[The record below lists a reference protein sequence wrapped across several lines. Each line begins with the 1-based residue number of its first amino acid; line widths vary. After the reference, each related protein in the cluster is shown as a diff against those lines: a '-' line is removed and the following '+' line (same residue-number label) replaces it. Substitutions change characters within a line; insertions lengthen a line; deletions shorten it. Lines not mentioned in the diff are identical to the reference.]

1 MTNEEIANK
10 YLLWVSENYTYL
22 KNKYFNLCKEKQWN
36 FDEDIFSET
45 YLKVYE
51 IIKKKGIK
59 DPSDRGMECYTFRSF
74 QNNIRNE
81 QRYCRNKK
89 RDLNIS
95 SDNINDLYEEYYNKT
110 KTPAIEK
117 IMSDL
122 RKDFFIIW
130 LMSLVEKNFDSES
143 FYLFRIKTLS
153 NMTFKQ
159 LAEQTKIKASR
170 RKVIDVM
177 HWIRENITQEDAEA
191 AFKRFYENYV
201 EE

>member
-59 DPSDRGMECYTFRSF
+59 DPTEKGFDNYTFKSY

-95 SDNINDLYEEYYNKT
+95 SENINDLYEAWYNDNFND
-110 KTPAIEK
+110 ARVK
-117 IMSDL
+117 IVNDL
-122 RKDFFIIW
+122 FKDFSILYI
-130 LMSLVEKNFDSES
+130 MARVEDNFDSES
-143 FYLFRIKTLS
+143 FYLFRIKTLC
-153 NMTFKQ
+153 NLTFKS
-159 LAEQTKIKASR
+159 LAEKTKIKASR
-170 RKVIDVM
+170 RKVIEIM
-177 HWIRENITQEDAEA
+177 HWIRENITKEDAEK
-191 AFKRFYENYV
+191 AFREFYNNYV